1 MFETRFTLNFFM
13 QNYQFVDTKLAICID
28 NFSHKINNF
37 MTQNEQFSST
47 KLMIYLYRSNNF
59 YYPVDIS
66 TTVFSYSRAV
76 QYHAILHGTGVI
88 ARVLL
93 HGPWGYAVS

>member
-1 MFETRFTLNFFM
+1 MGLYGSLHDYIIHIAHIIATLHVPLITSFQPPLELTNI
-13 QNYQFVDTKLAICID
+13 T
-28 NFSHKINNF
+28 
-37 MTQNEQFSST
+37 ST
-47 KLMIYLYRSNNF
+47 SF

-66 TTVFSYSRAV
+66 TTVFSYSHAV
-76 QYHAILHGTGVI
+76 QYHTILHGAGVI

>member
-1 MFETRFTLNFFM
+1 MLYLTVSLN
-13 QNYQFVDTKLAICID
+13 LAPFD
-28 NFSHKINNF
+28 
-37 MTQNEQFSST
+37 MG
-47 KLMIYLYRSNNF
+47 Y

-76 QYHAILHGTGVI
+76 QYHTILHGAGVI
-88 ARVLL
+88 AWVLL

>member
-1 MFETRFTLNFFM
+1 MRTNML
-13 QNYQFVDTKLAICID
+13 L
-28 NFSHKINNF
+28 
-37 MTQNEQFSST
+37 
-47 KLMIYLYRSNNF
+47 

-88 ARVLL
+88 ARVLGYCT
-93 HGPWGYAVS
+93 GPGATRYPSNYDVL

>member
-1 MFETRFTLNFFM
+1 MRR
-13 QNYQFVDTKLAICID
+13 DKLARDVCD
-28 NFSHKINNF
+28 VLVGFGTGPGTRQGGPLGTSPPDY
-37 MTQNEQFSST
+37 MPQG
-47 KLMIYLYRSNNF
+47 KLF

>member
-1 MFETRFTLNFFM
+1 M
-13 QNYQFVDTKLAICID
+13 V
-28 NFSHKINNF
+28 
-37 MTQNEQFSST
+37 
-47 KLMIYLYRSNNF
+47 F

-93 HGPWGYAVS
+93 HGCYCMGVIACTGPGAMRYPSNYDVL